1 MIKVHTEMSS
11 RLSNI
16 GIDNFFNSV
25 TDRELNDCVSNEY
38 FTFQIYLLQIFII
51 NFFLIYCSNWAGIP
65 DNLETAMQYSD
76 GRTYFFKHG
85 NYYKFDD
92 ATLKVEE
99 ARPAYPRDTGE
110 FWFGCPT
117 RNSPLLFPK

>member
-1 MIKVHTEMSS
+1 MTVYQM
-11 RLSNI
+11 NI
-16 GIDNFFNSV
+16 SLFKSICSKFSLI
-25 TDRELNDCVSNEY
+25 T
-38 FTFQIYLLQIFII
+38 
-51 NFFLIYCSNWAGIP
+51 FFLIHYCSNWAGIP